1 MICFSIQ
8 VIIQAYVYSKRFG
21 KTETPSDTIS
31 PLNVFP
37 SKENVKKQVIDILS
51 IYWNYLE
58 NVCWRG
64 SGVCDSLEL
73 ARLRHCQD
81 LQWQVRAHITSLAS
95 G

>member
-21 KTETPSDTIS
+21 NTETPSDTIS

-51 IYWNYLE
+51 I
-58 NVCWRG
+58 
-64 SGVCDSLEL
+64 
-73 ARLRHCQD
+73 
-81 LQWQVRAHITSLAS
+81 
-95 G
+95 